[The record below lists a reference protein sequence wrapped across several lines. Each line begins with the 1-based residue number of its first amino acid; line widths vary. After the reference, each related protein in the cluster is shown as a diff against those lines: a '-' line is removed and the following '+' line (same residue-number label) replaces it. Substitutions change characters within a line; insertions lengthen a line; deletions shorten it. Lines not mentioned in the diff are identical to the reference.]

1 MPLSE
6 GTACIPAPVGG
17 QLRKLLDSYGNDL
30 MTTHQDMLKA
40 KHQVDIL
47 TRYHELRTV
56 PAGLVF
62 PQETHIK
69 DPAPWFT
76 KEWRQIENKAALE
89 KTNLLIHHWKEAAS
103 HLEGNA
109 LKAKYSRV
117 HAIKQAEID
126 QEAKTGLLNE
136 LSRAEETL
144 LPDKEAMEE
153 KQKRLTEAYLNKLV
167 GPAKVHAIG
176 SRPGLGAVVAQTKAT
191 KSTYA
196 QTVANKG
203 KGPAPSKK
211 PPTSSAKVV
220 EDKSTPV
227 VAFNT
232 NAATTPVETAQ
243 GSMGFVEAL
252 FDQRVL
258 MHKCLSSQQG
268 LSGGCNF
275 ATAEGDEGNHPRDG
289 IHQEGEARNTTSSPL
304 SPTEVNEGTRSSPG
318 TAVGVG
324 RQHPPHARPRTPR
337 VGQGTGDHAQVP
349 TPLKTGGNM
358 ADEKEA
364 AALEK
369 AEVSGEGPNQVL
381 SMSRM

>member
-1 MPLSE
+1 M
-6 GTACIPAPVGG
+6 
-17 QLRKLLDSYGNDL
+17 
-30 MTTHQDMLKA
+30 
-40 KHQVDIL
+40 
-47 TRYHELRTV
+47 

-62 PQETHIK
+62 PQESHIK

-76 KEWRQIENKAALE
+76 KEWRQIEHKAALE
-89 KTNLLIHHWKEAAS
+89 KTNLLTRHWKEAAS
-103 HLEGNA
+103 RLEGNA

-117 HAIKQAEID
+117 HAIKQAKID
-126 QEAKTGLLNE
+126 QEAKMGLLNE

-153 KQKRLTEAYLNKLV
+153 KQKRLTEAYLKKLE
-167 GPAKVHAIG
+167 GPAKVHATS
-176 SRPGLGAVVAQTKAT
+176 SRPGLGAVVAQIKAT
-191 KSTYA
+191 QSTYA
-196 QTVANKG
+196 QMVANKG

-227 VAFNT
+227 VAFNA

-252 FDQRVL
+252 FDQSVL

-304 SPTEVNEGTRSSPG
+304 SPTEVDEGTRSSPG

-324 RQHPPHARPRTPR
+324 RQHPPMHFQGRPEWVRAWETTPRSLPPSKPEGVWRTKKRRRPWKRQRSVERDLTRSSPCHARRTR
-337 VGQGTGDHAQVP
+337 IQ
-349 TPLKTGGNM
+349 LKAHMRQT
-358 ADEKEA
+358 
-364 AALEK
+364 
-369 AEVSGEGPNQVL
+369 
-381 SMSRM
+381 